1 MKIKEILKITGIPVF
16 FASLCCVS
24 PIILVLFG
32 LGSVTYAT
40 TLGEVLYGEYKWVF
54 RSLGLILLSIS
65 VIYYLITEK
74 GICTLDQAKRKRN
87 EIINIIM
94 VSLIVAVLLYIVWL
108 YGAVHIFG
116 GLLGI
121 WAI

>member
-65 VIYYLITEK
+65 IMYYLRKEK